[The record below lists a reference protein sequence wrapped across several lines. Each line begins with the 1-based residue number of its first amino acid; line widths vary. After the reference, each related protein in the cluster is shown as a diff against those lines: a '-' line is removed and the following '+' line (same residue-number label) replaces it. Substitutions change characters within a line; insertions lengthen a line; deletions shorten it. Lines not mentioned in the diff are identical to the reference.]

1 MIPRALI
8 DDAAAKLRASLPVF
22 TRGNLFYATARAA
35 KRPIERAA
43 FDVSLARRLERGP
56 LDGLLVARRRRRA
69 LVDRR
74 ERVAYFPAGILLVD
88 RPAIVDL
95 FAASGALVQ
104 SRVAV
109 VDVTGEP
116 RAIVRWLV
124 SAARAG
130 QRAPIGYLHDARTV
144 LYPFFFEPLATL
156 IARGPKLRFRD
167 LGFVPERGFRDP
179 FTRTRVHDLEAATP
193 SALISYAV
201 RSVLAMLTPD
211 TMLAPRVGDGS

>member
-1 MIPRALI
+1 MIAHAAI
-8 DDAAAKLRASLPVF
+8 EDAAATLRASLPVF
-22 TRGNLFYATARAA
+22 TRGNLFHAAARVA
-35 KRPIERAA
+35 KQPIERDAFEAA
-43 FDVSLARRLERGP
+43 LARRLERGP
-56 LDGLLVARRRRRA
+56 LDGLLVARPRPRT

-74 ERVAYFPAGILLVD
+74 ERAAYFPAGILLVD

-116 RAIVRWLV
+116 RHVVRWLA

-130 QRAPIGYLHDARTV
+130 HRAPVGYLHDARTV

-156 IARGPKLRFRD
+156 IARGPTLRFRD
-167 LGFVPERGFRDP
+167 LGFLPERGFRDP
-179 FTRTRVHDLEAATP
+179 FTRRRVHDLEAATP
-193 SALISYAV
+193 SALIAYAV

-211 TMLAPRVGDGS
+211 SMLAPRAP